1 MVVVMVE
8 EAPALSSD
16 DLEVDGFDSSC
27 VAAANS
33 EAAESVLDA
42 LLAGSEE
49 LSGAEDTA
57 LA

>member
-1 MVVVMVE
+1 MVE